1 MEKIKLTQFEQK
13 LVKEMNTRAMLIIQI
28 DETLKNLK
36 LPMDREVLYSM
47 NEEKLMDLLEM
58 LNSAIE
64 NRKKYGNVETSD

>member
-1 MEKIKLTQFEQK
+1 MEKTKLTQFEQK

-36 LPMDREVLYSM
+36 LPMDRELLYSM
-47 NEEKLMDLLEM
+47 DEEKLMNLLEM

-64 NRKKYGNVETSD
+64 NRKKYGNIETSD

>member
-47 NEEKLMDLLEM
+47 DEEQLKGLLEM
-58 LNSAIE
+58 LDSAIE
-64 NRKKYGNVETSD
+64 NRKKYGRIETTD

>member
-64 NRKKYGNVETSD
+64 NRKKYGRIETTD